1 MGLRRTVEP
10 ASYAVDIAEAKKQC
24 ELGENASPHDNH
36 IARVMA
42 AAIADVERHTRR
54 ALITQTWKLSLRE
67 FPFDGRIEL
76 PRPPL
81 QSITSIQYVNT
92 LGVLTTLDSSEYQV
106 STEASPGYV
115 EPAFSKSWPTVRAET
130 ADAIQITY
138 VAGFG
143 ASYTSVP
150 QQYQNLIYELVAFR
164 FGNRGDQ
171 DMNIPKHIMWSLQSL
186 RCGAFG
192 EYYGIK

>member
-10 ASYAVDIAEAKKQC
+10 VKHAVDCGEAKKQC
-24 ELGENASPHDNH
+24 EIASDDEAHDSH
-36 IARVMA
+36 FHRLIA
-42 AAIADVERHTRR
+42 AATADVERHTRR

-67 FPFDGRIEL
+67 FPFNGRIEL

-81 QSITSIQYVNT
+81 QSITSIQYVST
-92 LGVLTTLDSSEYQV
+92 SGTLTTLASSEYQV
-106 STEASPGYV
+106 SVEASPGYV
-115 EPAFSKSWPTVRAET
+115 EPAYSKSWPSVRSET

-143 ASYTSVP
+143 SGYASVP
-150 QQYQNLIYELVAFR
+150 QQYQNAIYELVAFR
-164 FGNRGDQ
+164 FGNRGDV
-171 DMNIPKHIMWSLQSL
+171 DTAIPKHIMWALQSL